1 MSAVAEVQT
10 AMCGEYERLLQQSQR
25 AAKTWNE
32 QRAAIYDAGARGRE
46 IDLELLRLQAQYASA
61 YARLQKHLRECERC
75 RLVSSMASGRPGNDA
90 RSYAPSDVSAH
101 L

>member
-32 QRAAIYDAGARGRE
+32 QRAAIYDSGAKGRE

-61 YARLQKHLRECERC
+61 YARLQKHMRECERC
-75 RLVSSMASGRPGNDA
+75 RFVASMANGGAGNDA
-90 RSYAPSDVSAH
+90 RSDAPSDVSVH